1 MTQSMTAFARSEAE
15 FSWGTLVWE
24 IRSVNQRFLEPH
36 FKLPDFMRQHEIA
49 IRDKLRK
56 RLARGKVECSLRFY
70 ESVGQQS
77 VQVDQ
82 VRLQQITD
90 ALQQIQLT
98 GSSEGAIDPL
108 ALLQFP
114 GVMSST
120 SADPNEV
127 GQAALSLFDE
137 ALAQLIEGR
146 QREGVELAGLIE
158 DRLQSI
164 AAIVGEI
171 RSKMPQIIENQ
182 KANLVERVLQLG
194 VDLDAERLEQE
205 VVLLAQRADVAEE
218 LDRLDTHITEVRR
231 ILKEKGP
238 IGRKLDFLM
247 QELNREANTLG
258 SKSVVVATT
267 QSAVELKVLIEQM
280 REQIQNIE

>member
-56 RLARGKVECSLRFY
+56 QLARGKVECALRFH
-70 ESVGQQS
+70 ESADQQS
-77 VQVDQ
+77 VQVDPL
-82 VRLQQITD
+82 RLQQIAD
-90 ALQQIQLT
+90 VIKEIQL
-98 GSSEGAIDPL
+98 SGATDGAVDPL

-114 GVMSST
+114 GVMHST

-146 QREGVELAGLIE
+146 KREGNELAGLIE

-164 AAIVGEI
+164 AAIVAEI
-171 RSKMPQIIENQ
+171 RAKMPQIIENQ
-182 KANLVERVLQLG
+182 KTNLVDRVAQLG
-194 VDLDAERLEQE
+194 VDLDPERLEQE

-218 LDRLDTHITEVRR
+218 LDRLDTHVTEVRR

-267 QSAVELKVLIEQM
+267 QCAVELKVLIEQM

>member
-1 MTQSMTAFARSEAE
+1 
-15 FSWGTLVWE
+15 
-24 IRSVNQRFLEPH
+24 
-36 FKLPDFMRQHEIA
+36 MRQHEIA
-49 IRDKLRK
+49 LRDKLRK
-56 RLARGKVECSLRFY
+56 RLARGKVECSLRFH
-70 ESVGQQS
+70 ETVGQQS

-82 VRLQQITD
+82 VRLQQITE
-90 ALQQIQLT
+90 ALKQIQLT

-114 GVMSST
+114 GVMNST

-146 QREGVELAGLIE
+146 QREGIELAGLIE

-182 KANLVERVLQLG
+182 KANLVDRVSQLG

>member
-56 RLARGKVECSLRFY
+56 RLARGKVECSLRFH

-82 VRLQQITD
+82 VRLQQINE
-90 ALQQIQLT
+90 ALQQIKLS
-98 GSSEGAIDPL
+98 GASEGRVDPL

-114 GVMSST
+114 GVMNST
-120 SADPNEV
+120 SADPSEV
-127 GQAALSLFDE
+127 GKAALSLFDD

-158 DRLQSI
+158 ERLQSI
-164 AAIVGEI
+164 ASIVGEI

-182 KANLVERVLQLG
+182 KANLVERVSQLG

-218 LDRLDTHITEVRR
+218 LDRLDTHVTEVRR

>member
-1 MTQSMTAFARSEAE
+1 MTAFARSEAE

-24 IRSVNQRFLEPH
+24 IRSVNQRFLEPN

-56 RLARGKVECSLRFY
+56 RLARGKVECSLRFH

-82 VRLQQITD
+82 VRLQQISE
-90 ALQQIQLT
+90 ALKQIQLT

-114 GVMSST
+114 GVMNST
-120 SADPNEV
+120 SADPNEL

-146 QREGVELAGLIE
+146 QREGIELAGLIE

-182 KANLVERVLQLG
+182 KANLVDRVSQLG

>member
-24 IRSVNQRFLEPH
+24 IRSVNQRFLEPN

-56 RLARGKVECSLRFY
+56 RLARGKVECSLRFH

-82 VRLQQITD
+82 VRLQQISE
-90 ALQQIQLT
+90 ALKQIQLT

-114 GVMSST
+114 GVMNST
-120 SADPNEV
+120 SADPNEL

-146 QREGVELAGLIE
+146 QREGIELAGLIE

-182 KANLVERVLQLG
+182 KANLVDRVSQLG

>member
-82 VRLQQITD
+82 VRLQQITE

-114 GVMSST
+114 GVMNST

-146 QREGVELAGLIE
+146 QREGIELAGLIE

-171 RSKMPQIIENQ
+171 RSKMPKIIENQ
-182 KANLVERVLQLG
+182 KANLVDRVSQLG

>member
-36 FKLPDFMRQHEIA
+36 FKLPDFMRQYEIA

-56 RLARGKVECSLRFY
+56 QLARGKVECTLRFH

-77 VQVDQ
+77 VQIDQ
-82 VRLQQITD
+82 VRLQQIAD
-90 ALQQIQLT
+90 VLKEIQL
-98 GSSEGAIDPL
+98 SGATDGAVDPL

-114 GVMSST
+114 GVMNST
-120 SADPNEV
+120 SADLNEV

-146 QREGVELAGLIE
+146 KREGNELAGLIE

-164 AAIVGEI
+164 AAIVAEI
-171 RSKMPQIIENQ
+171 RTKMPLIIENQ
-182 KANLVERVLQLG
+182 KTNLVGRVAQLG
-194 VDLDAERLEQE
+194 VDMDPERLEQE

-218 LDRLDTHITEVRR
+218 LDRLDTHVTEVRR

>member
-1 MTQSMTAFARSEAE
+1 MTAFARTEAE

-36 FKLPDFMRQHEIA
+36 FKLPDFMRQYEIA

-56 RLARGKVECSLRFY
+56 RLARGKVECTLRFH

-82 VRLQQITD
+82 VRLQQIAE
-90 ALQQIQLT
+90 ALKEIQLS
-98 GSSEGAIDPL
+98 GASEGAVDPL

-114 GVMSST
+114 GVMHST

-137 ALAQLIEGR
+137 ALVQLIEGR
-146 QREGVELAGLIE
+146 QREGIELAALIN
-158 DRLQSI
+158 DRLESI
-164 AAIVGEI
+164 GAIVAEI
-171 RSKMPQIIENQ
+171 RSKMPQIIVNQ
-182 KANLVERVLQLG
+182 KANLVDRVAQLG
-194 VDLDAERLEQE
+194 VDLDPVRLEQE

-218 LDRLDTHITEVRR
+218 LDRLDTHVTEVRR

>member
-82 VRLQQITD
+82 VRLQQITE

-114 GVMSST
+114 GVMNST

-146 QREGVELAGLIE
+146 QREGIELAGLIE

-171 RSKMPQIIENQ
+171 RSKMPKIIENQ
-182 KANLVERVLQLG
+182 KANLVDRVSQLG

-231 ILKEKGP
+231 ILNERGP

>member
-56 RLARGKVECSLRFY
+56 RLARGKVECTLRFH

-82 VRLQQITD
+82 VRLQQIAE
-90 ALQQIQLT
+90 ALKEIQLS
-98 GSSEGAIDPL
+98 GASEGAVDPL

-114 GVMSST
+114 GVMHST

-146 QREGVELAGLIE
+146 QREGSELAVLID
-158 DRLQSI
+158 DRLRSI
-164 AAIVGEI
+164 GAIVAEI
-171 RSKMPQIIENQ
+171 RSKMPQIIEDQ
-182 KANLVERVLQLG
+182 KANLVDRVAQLG
-194 VDLDAERLEQE
+194 VDLDPGRLEQE

-238 IGRKLDFLM
+238 VGRKLDFLM

>member
-1 MTQSMTAFARSEAE
+1 MTAFARSEAE

-56 RLARGKVECSLRFY
+56 RLARGKVECSLRFH

-82 VRLQQITD
+82 VRLQQITE
-90 ALQQIQLT
+90 ALKQIQLT

-114 GVMSST
+114 GVMNST

-146 QREGVELAGLIE
+146 QREGIELAGLIE

>member
-1 MTQSMTAFARSEAE
+1 MTAFARSEAE

-56 RLARGKVECSLRFY
+56 RLARGKVECMLRFH

-82 VRLQQITD
+82 VRLQQV
-90 ALQQIQLT
+90 AEVLKHIQLS
-98 GSSEGAIDPL
+98 GASEGSVDPL

-114 GVMSST
+114 GVMNST
-120 SADPNEV
+120 STDPNEV
-127 GQAALSLFDE
+127 GRAALSLFDE
-137 ALAQLIEGR
+137 VLAQLIEGR

-158 DRLQSI
+158 DRLQKI
-164 AAIVGEI
+164 AAIVREI
-171 RSKMPQIIENQ
+171 RSKMPHIIESQ
-182 KANLVERVLQLG
+182 KANLVDRVAQLG

-218 LDRLDTHITEVRR
+218 LDRLDTHVTEVKR

-258 SKSVVVATT
+258 SKSVVIATT

>member
-36 FKLPDFMRQHEIA
+36 FKLPDFMRQHETA

-56 RLARGKVECSLRFY
+56 RLARGKVECTLRFH
-70 ESVGQQS
+70 ESVSQQK
-77 VQVDQ
+77 VQIDQ
-82 VRLQQITD
+82 DRLHHITD
-90 ALQQIQLT
+90 ALNQIRLT
-98 GSSEGAIDPL
+98 GASAGVVDPL

-127 GQAALSLFDE
+127 GKAALSLFDE
-137 ALAQLIEGR
+137 ALTQLIEGR
-146 QREGVELAGLIE
+146 QREGNELAGFIE
-158 DRLQSI
+158 DRLQAI
-164 AAIVGEI
+164 AAIVVEI

-182 KANLVERVLQLG
+182 KANLVDRVSQLG

-218 LDRLDTHITEVRR
+218 LDRLDTHVTEVRR

>member
-56 RLARGKVECSLRFY
+56 QLARGKVECALRFH
-70 ESVGQQS
+70 ESADQQS
-77 VQVDQ
+77 VQVDPL
-82 VRLQQITD
+82 RLQQIAD
-90 ALQQIQLT
+90 VIKEIQL
-98 GSSEGAIDPL
+98 SGATDGAVDPL

-114 GVMSST
+114 GVMNST
-120 SADPNEV
+120 SADPGEV
-127 GQAALSLFDE
+127 GKAALSLFDD

-158 DRLQSI
+158 ERLQSI
-164 AAIVGEI
+164 ASIVGEI

-182 KANLVERVLQLG
+182 KANLVERVSQLG

-218 LDRLDTHITEVRR
+218 LDRLDTHVTEVRR
-231 ILKEKGP
+231 ILIEKGP

>member
-56 RLARGKVECSLRFY
+56 RLARGKVECSLRFH

>member
-49 IRDKLRK
+49 IREMLRK
-56 RLARGKVECSLRFY
+56 RLARGKVECSLRFH

-82 VRLQQITD
+82 VRLQQITE
-90 ALQQIQLT
+90 ALKQIQLT

-114 GVMSST
+114 GVMNST
-120 SADPNEV
+120 SADPSEV

-146 QREGVELAGLIE
+146 QREGIELAGLIE

>member
-56 RLARGKVECSLRFY
+56 RLARGKVECTLRFH

-77 VQVDQ
+77 VQIDQ
-82 VRLQQITD
+82 VRLQQIAD
-90 ALQQIQLT
+90 ALKQIQLS
-98 GSSEGAIDPL
+98 GASEGSVDPL

-114 GVMSST
+114 GVMNST

-158 DRLQSI
+158 ARLQSI

-171 RSKMPQIIENQ
+171 RSKMPEIIENQ
-182 KANLVERVLQLG
+182 KANLVDRVSQLG

-218 LDRLDTHITEVRR
+218 LDRLDTHVTEVRR

>member
-1 MTQSMTAFARSEAE
+1 MTAFARSEAE

-56 RLARGKVECSLRFY
+56 RLARGKVECSLRFH

>member
-56 RLARGKVECSLRFY
+56 RLARGKVECMLRFH

-82 VRLQQITD
+82 VRLQQVAE
-90 ALQQIQLT
+90 ALRHIQLS
-98 GSSEGAIDPL
+98 GASEGSVDPL

-114 GVMSST
+114 GVMNST
-120 SADPNEV
+120 STDPNEV
-127 GQAALSLFDE
+127 GRAALSLFDE
-137 ALAQLIEGR
+137 VLAQLIEGR

-158 DRLQSI
+158 DRLQKI
-164 AAIVGEI
+164 AAIVREI
-171 RSKMPQIIENQ
+171 RSKMPHIIESQ
-182 KANLVERVLQLG
+182 KANLVDRVAQLG

-205 VVLLAQRADVAEE
+205 VVLPGLWCWRHAHRPFRVGVREARSQ
-218 LDRLDTHITEVRR
+218 EVRQHGFEVQASALQLPSR
-231 ILKEKGP
+231 EPSPLQ
-238 IGRKLDFLM
+238 GRGGHD
-247 QELNREANTLG
+247 A
-258 SKSVVVATT
+258 A
-267 QSAVELKVLIEQM
+267 
-280 REQIQNIE
+280 

>member
-56 RLARGKVECSLRFY
+56 RLARGKVECSLRFH

-82 VRLQQITD
+82 VRLQQITE
-90 ALQQIQLT
+90 ALKQIQLT

-114 GVMSST
+114 GVMNST

-146 QREGVELAGLIE
+146 QREGIELAGLIE

>member
-82 VRLQQITD
+82 VRLQQITE

-98 GSSEGAIDPL
+98 GSSERAIDPL

-114 GVMSST
+114 GVMNST

-146 QREGVELAGLIE
+146 QREGIELAGLIE

-164 AAIVGEI
+164 AVIVGEI

-182 KANLVERVLQLG
+182 KANLVDRVSQLG

-218 LDRLDTHITEVRR
+218 LDRLDTHVTEVRR

-267 QSAVELKVLIEQM
+267 QSTVELKVLIEQM

>member
-1 MTQSMTAFARSEAE
+1 MTAFARSEAE

-56 RLARGKVECSLRFY
+56 RLARGKVECSLRFH
-70 ESVGQQS
+70 ETVGQQS

-82 VRLQQITD
+82 VRLQQITE
-90 ALQQIQLT
+90 ALKQIQLT

-114 GVMSST
+114 GVMNST

-146 QREGVELAGLIE
+146 QREGIELAGLIE

>member
-24 IRSVNQRFLEPH
+24 IRSVNQRFLEPN

-56 RLARGKVECSLRFY
+56 RLARGKVECSLRFH
-70 ESVGQQS
+70 EAVGQQS

-82 VRLQQITD
+82 VRLQQITE
-90 ALQQIQLT
+90 ALKQIQLT

-114 GVMSST
+114 GVMNST

-146 QREGVELAGLIE
+146 QREGIELAGLIE

>member
-1 MTQSMTAFARSEAE
+1 MTAFARSEAE

-56 RLARGKVECSLRFY
+56 RLARGKVECSLRFH

-82 VRLQQITD
+82 VRLQQINE
-90 ALQQIQLT
+90 ALQQIKLS
-98 GSSEGAIDPL
+98 GASEGRVDPL

-114 GVMSST
+114 GVMNST
-120 SADPNEV
+120 SADPSEV
-127 GQAALSLFDE
+127 GKAALSLFDD

-158 DRLQSI
+158 ERLQSI
-164 AAIVGEI
+164 ASIVGEI

-182 KANLVERVLQLG
+182 KANLVERVSQLG

-218 LDRLDTHITEVRR
+218 LDRLDTHVTEVRR

>member
-1 MTQSMTAFARSEAE
+1 MTAFARSEAE

-56 RLARGKVECSLRFY
+56 RLARGKVECMLRFH

-82 VRLQQITD
+82 VRLQQVAE
-90 ALQQIQLT
+90 ALRHIQLS
-98 GSSEGAIDPL
+98 GASEGSVDPL

-114 GVMSST
+114 GVMNST
-120 SADPNEV
+120 STDPNEV
-127 GQAALSLFDE
+127 GRAALSLFDE
-137 ALAQLIEGR
+137 VLAQLIEGR

-158 DRLQSI
+158 DRLQKI
-164 AAIVGEI
+164 AAIVREI
-171 RSKMPQIIENQ
+171 RSKMPHIIESQ
-182 KANLVERVLQLG
+182 KANLVDRVAQLG

-218 LDRLDTHITEVRR
+218 LDRLDTHVTEVKR

-258 SKSVVVATT
+258 SKSVVIATT

>member
-24 IRSVNQRFLEPH
+24 IRSGNQRFLEPH

-56 RLARGKVECSLRFY
+56 RLARGKVECTRRFH

-82 VRLQQITD
+82 VRLQQISE
-90 ALQQIQLT
+90 ALQQIKLS
-98 GSSEGAIDPL
+98 GASEGAVDPL

-114 GVMSST
+114 GVMNST
-120 SADPNEV
+120 SVDPSEV
-127 GQAALSLFDE
+127 GKAALSLFDD

-158 DRLQSI
+158 DRLLSI
-164 AAIVGEI
+164 ASIVGEI

-182 KANLVERVLQLG
+182 KANLVERVTQLG

-218 LDRLDTHITEVRR
+218 LDRLDTHVTEVRR

>member
-56 RLARGKVECSLRFY
+56 RLARGKVECSLRFH

-82 VRLQQITD
+82 VRLQQINE
-90 ALQQIQLT
+90 ALQQIKLS
-98 GSSEGAIDPL
+98 GASEGRVDPL

-114 GVMSST
+114 GVMNST
-120 SADPNEV
+120 SADPGEV
-127 GQAALSLFDE
+127 GQAALALFDD

-146 QREGVELAGLIE
+146 HREGIELAGLIE

-164 AAIVGEI
+164 AAIVGKI
-171 RSKMPQIIENQ
+171 RSKIPQIIENQ
-182 KANLVERVLQLG
+182 KANLVERVSQLG

-218 LDRLDTHITEVRR
+218 LDRLDTHVTEVRR
-231 ILKEKGP
+231 ILIEKGP

>member
-56 RLARGKVECSLRFY
+56 RLARGKVECTLRFH

-82 VRLQQITD
+82 VRLQQIAE
-90 ALQQIQLT
+90 ALKDIQLS
-98 GSSEGAIDPL
+98 GASEGVVDPL

-114 GVMSST
+114 GVMHST

-137 ALAQLIEGR
+137 ALVQLIEGR
-146 QREGVELAGLIE
+146 QREGMELAALID

-164 AAIVGEI
+164 GAIVAEI
-171 RSKMPQIIENQ
+171 RSKMPQIIEDQ
-182 KANLVERVLQLG
+182 KANLVDRVAQLG
-194 VDLDAERLEQE
+194 VDLDPERLEQE

-218 LDRLDTHITEVRR
+218 LDRLDTHVAEVRR
-231 ILKEKGP
+231 ILNEKGP
-238 IGRKLDFLM
+238 VGRKLDFLM

>member
-49 IRDKLRK
+49 LRDKLRK
-56 RLARGKVECSLRFY
+56 RLARGKVECALRFH

-82 VRLQQITD
+82 VRLQQISE
-90 ALQQIQLT
+90 ALKQIQMS
-98 GSSEGAIDPL
+98 GASEGMVDPL

-114 GVMSST
+114 GVMNST
-120 SADPNEV
+120 SADLNEV
-127 GQAALSLFDE
+127 GKAALSLFDD

-158 DRLQSI
+158 DRLLLI
-164 AAIVGEI
+164 ASIVGEI
-171 RSKMPQIIENQ
+171 RLKMPQIIENQ
-182 KANLVERVLQLG
+182 KANLVDRVSQLG

-218 LDRLDTHITEVRR
+218 LDRLDTHVTEVRR

>member
-56 RLARGKVECSLRFY
+56 RLARGKVECSLRFH

-82 VRLQQITD
+82 VRLQQISE
-90 ALQQIQLT
+90 ALQQIKLS
-98 GSSEGAIDPL
+98 GASEGAVDPL

-114 GVMSST
+114 GVMNST
-120 SADPNEV
+120 SADPGEV
-127 GQAALSLFDE
+127 GQAALALFDD

-171 RSKMPQIIENQ
+171 RSKMPKIIENQ
-182 KANLVERVLQLG
+182 KANLVERVSQLG

-218 LDRLDTHITEVRR
+218 LDRLDTHVTEVRR